1 MQEGNNI
8 YQFKIRSAEN
18 TALNKFMKLNNTSV
32 EVKSVY
38 DPNTSAFSDETVA
51 LNLGM
56 SYSDILT

>member
-1 MQEGNNI
+1 
-8 YQFKIRSAEN
+8 
-18 TALNKFMKLNNTSV
+18 MKLNNTSV

-38 DPNTSAFSDETVA
+38 DRNTATFSDETVA

>member
-1 MQEGNNI
+1 VQEGNNI

-38 DPNTSAFSDETVA
+38 DRNTATFSDQTVA